1 MKRTI
6 LRLVMKNH
14 LGELSRMLPPSAQ
27 PQLPYLEAQF
37 IAIIDALPEGGGPS
51 TVDVDVTKL
60 DEGGIRACLEWMY
73 KTLSEGTAGNSFAQ
87 LACQFG
93 RALGLQTLASL
104 SDSLLQPVKTLD
116 NQGTAPGSKSR

>member
-37 IAIIDALPEGGGPS
+37 IAIIDAIPEGGGPS
-51 TVDVDVTKL
+51 TIHIDVEKL
-60 DEGGIRACLEWMY
+60 DEGGIRACLEWLY
-73 KTLSEGTAGNSFAQ
+73 KTLSEATAGNSFAQ
-87 LACQFG
+87 LTCQFG

-104 SDSLLQPVKTLD
+104 SDSLLRPLKTLD
-116 NQGTAPGSKSR
+116 AAEVLPVPKSR